1 MVSVYDTTSTSSTSF
16 INRNDRAQSQSNTS
30 LASGKKINKASDD
43 AASLAISA
51 LLSSDVS
58 TLKQSA
64 TNLVQGTALLQTADG
79 ALEQAGNILERM
91 RSLSSQASSAG
102 LDTGSQNAV
111 NDEYQSL
118 AGELNSL
125 ASDTSFNG
133 RNLVDGTFSQTF
145 QSGTDGA
152 TTLQAD
158 LTGVDLSVTG
168 LGLSAAFGANINA
181 LSTQSSAQA
190 TTAEIDNAISNLAN
204 YRSQVGALQSSFS
217 TQGEVVETTIEN
229 TQSANSAL
237 SDVDIGKAATDFKNS
252 DVLTQLSMASAA
264 QGHKIQSSLLQ
275 LVR

>member
-1 MVSVYDTTSTSSTSF
+1 MVSVYDTISTSSTSY

-79 ALEQAGNILERM
+79 ALEQAGNILDRM

-102 LDTGSQNAV
+102 LDTASQNAV

-125 ASDTSFNG
+125 ASDTNFNG
-133 RNLVDGTFSQTF
+133 KNLVDGTFSQTF
-145 QSGTDGA
+145 QSGTDGT
-152 TTLQAD
+152 TTLQVD
-158 LTGVDLSVTG
+158 LSGVDLSGAG

-217 TQGEVVETTIEN
+217 TQGEVVETTTEN

-252 DVLTQLSMASAA
+252 DVLTQLSVASAA
-264 QGHKIQSSLLQ
+264 QGHKMQSSLLQ